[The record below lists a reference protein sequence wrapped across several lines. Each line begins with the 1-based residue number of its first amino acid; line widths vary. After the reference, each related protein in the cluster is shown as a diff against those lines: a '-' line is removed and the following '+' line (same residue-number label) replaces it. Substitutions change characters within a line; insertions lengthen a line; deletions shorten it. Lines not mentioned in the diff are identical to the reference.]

1 MNHKMSIHIHTDTS
15 RRDSKP
21 IRFLNRRTSNVFED
35 ITKITLDTKLN
46 QQQSIQQQHQ
56 QQQLAKD
63 LTITEEHELSV

>member
-1 MNHKMSIHIHTDTS
+1 MNHKISIHIHTDTT

-35 ITKITLDTKLN
+35 ITKITLDNKLN
-46 QQQSIQQQHQ
+46 QSIQQQHQ